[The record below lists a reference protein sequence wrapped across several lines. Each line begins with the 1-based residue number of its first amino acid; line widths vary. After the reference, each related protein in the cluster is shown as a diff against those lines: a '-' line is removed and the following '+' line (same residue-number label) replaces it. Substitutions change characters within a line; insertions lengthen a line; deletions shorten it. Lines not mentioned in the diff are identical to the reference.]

1 MPYDTPT
8 PGYGNNTVNTLRLY
22 SAKSPNSFNL
32 GVCELSAM
40 WIKLYAC
47 CNMLLVSVNTG
58 DYIQAVCDR
67 NVAEN
72 ISRVLYPNDN
82 VSILLLCI
90 VQLQFTLV
98 TSPCWST
105 K

>member
-8 PGYGNNTVNTLRLY
+8 PGYGNNTVNTMRLY

-32 GVCELSAM
+32 GVCKCLSFTV
-40 WIKLYAC
+40 KLR
-47 CNMLLVSVNTG
+47 MRVVSFCIPVNTG

-82 VSILLLCI
+82 VSGGWGLYR
-90 VQLQFTLV
+90 
-98 TSPCWST
+98 
-105 K
+105 